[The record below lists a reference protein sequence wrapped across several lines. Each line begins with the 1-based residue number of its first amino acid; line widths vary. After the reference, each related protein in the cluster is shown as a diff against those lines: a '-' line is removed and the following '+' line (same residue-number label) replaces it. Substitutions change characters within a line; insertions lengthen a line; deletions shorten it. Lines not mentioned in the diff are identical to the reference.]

1 MDGGVCLKY
10 VIKEVRENEE
20 EYCSGTQRRLVSAAD
35 GGLFSDNIN
44 AMEEKNRTS
53 FRWQKEGWF
62 RNTRREDKL
71 FEYRIC
77 SRNLRPRVFCAP

>member
-1 MDGGVCLKY
+1 MVEFVWEY
-10 VIKEVRENEE
+10 VIKEVDENEE
-20 EYCSGTQRRLVSAAD
+20 EYCSGAQRRLVSAAD

-53 FRWQKEGWF
+53 VRWQKEGWF

-71 FEYRIC
+71 FEYMSM
-77 SRNLRPRVFCAP
+77 SRHQN